1 MNRAQ
6 ARASSDVQFIP
17 TGPRARVSRR
27 RMSRCD
33 KLGLEPELQR
43 VMASGIAHN
52 HPTGFRESA
61 YQVAQHDPDNL
72 RRYCNAA
79 KRARRAA

>member
-6 ARASSDVQFIP
+6 ARASNEVQFIP
-17 TGPRARVSRR
+17 TGHSARVSRR
-27 RMSRCD
+27 RMVRCAA
-33 KLGLEPELQR
+33 LGLEPELQR

-61 YQVAQHDPDNL
+61 HQVAQHDPDAL
-72 RRYCNAA
+72 RRDRNAA
-79 KRARRAA
+79 KHARRAA